1 MVAGELR
8 SRRCRDP
15 RPGRQGRAADHRRH
29 QIRPS
34 PGPPFR
40 GGIAWNLKDVGVN
53 PLSVAVREPPTMAS
67 LGAGLI
73 AWVASAPPRFSAD
86 GAARQTRCPRGGAE
100 ASGKWRIIW
109 LGELLDSGPVDFD
122 HVVCDDSIYI
132 DRFSSTWHSFP
143 NGVRQPRQVASFGRL
158 GPSPCGNQASTQFL
172 CQSAANR
179 VLRPQIPLPA
189 GSEKSR
195 QATDLQHTSDAER
208 ALFGAENA
216 FFP

>member
-1 MVAGELR
+1 
-8 SRRCRDP
+8 
-15 RPGRQGRAADHRRH
+15 
-29 QIRPS
+29 
-34 PGPPFR
+34 
-40 GGIAWNLKDVGVN
+40 
-53 PLSVAVREPPTMAS
+53 MAS

-158 GPSPCGNQASTQFL
+158 GA
-172 CQSAANR
+172 
-179 VLRPQIPLPA
+179 IPL
-189 GSEKSR
+189 R
-195 QATDLQHTSDAER
+195 
-208 ALFGAENA
+208 
-216 FFP
+216 